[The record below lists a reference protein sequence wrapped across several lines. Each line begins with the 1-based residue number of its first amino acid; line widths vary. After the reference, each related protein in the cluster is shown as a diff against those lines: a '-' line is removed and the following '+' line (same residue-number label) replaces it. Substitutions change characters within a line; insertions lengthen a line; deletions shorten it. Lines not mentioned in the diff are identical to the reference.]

1 MGNVTAE
8 QFAQA
13 KENVIKLT
21 KGESRVEVYAGYRCP
36 LWLKTDR
43 WRAVRVK
50 GKK

>member
-21 KGESRVEVYAGYRCP
+21 KGELGVER
-36 LWLKTDR
+36 LLLTDKIR
-43 WRAVRVK
+43 LVS
-50 GKK
+50 